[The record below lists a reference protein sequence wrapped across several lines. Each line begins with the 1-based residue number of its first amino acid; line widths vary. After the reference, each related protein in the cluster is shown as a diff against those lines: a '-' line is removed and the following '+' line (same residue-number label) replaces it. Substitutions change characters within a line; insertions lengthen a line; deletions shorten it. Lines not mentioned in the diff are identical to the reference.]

1 MGSLFTILHM
11 SSNAL
16 GAFQQAMNV
25 TANNTANAS
34 TPGYAKQVAQ
44 FESQP
49 FDTQLAVG
57 GGVAYGGT
65 VDTRDQYAEQ
75 NVRQRVSDQGQATQE
90 STQYTSLQAVFPIDG
105 QSGISP
111 ALNAFFNSFS
121 ALTTTPND
129 SSLRQNAL
137 DSAQQVAQAFN
148 QSINQLD
155 QVSQGVQQELTAQVG
170 QVNQIAQQI
179 ASINQQIEEN
189 AGAATDP
196 GLSANM
202 SQALEQ
208 LSQYADVSAVKQDN
222 GTVNVSF
229 GQASLVSGDTSLPLQ
244 LVPGAGQMVLE
255 DSQGNDVSQGL
266 QSGSIKAALNMT
278 SSVIPATVASLNQ
291 LAQSFATAV
300 NGALEGGVDQ
310 TGIPQGNLQ
319 AQDLFTFSAA
329 NGAAATISV
338 NPLTTSQLALAA
350 PAAAGGNAIAVQV
363 ANLQQATNLIPG
375 QTQTL
380 SQNYASLV
388 AQVGQMVSNAQN
400 DQTTTESLTAQAQS
414 ARQSVQ
420 GVSLDEEAMNLLE
433 YQRGYEAMSKFVQVI
448 DEITLELIND
458 MVQ

>member
-1 MGSLFTILHM
+1 M

-44 FESQP
+44 FEAQS

-75 NVRQRVSDQGQATQE
+75 NVRQCVSSQGEATQE
-90 STQYTSLQAVFPIDG
+90 AQQYTSLQAVFPIDG

-111 ALNAFFNSFS
+111 ALNGFFNAFS

-129 SSLRQNAL
+129 SNLRQNAL

-148 QSINQLD
+148 QAVNQLD
-155 QVSQGVQQELTAQVG
+155 QVSQGAEQDLTAQVG

-179 ASINQQIEEN
+179 ASINGQIEQN
-189 AGAATDP
+189 ASAASDP

-222 GTVNVSF
+222 GTVNVSV
-229 GQASLVSGDTSLPLQ
+229 GQTTLVSGNTSLPLQ

-266 QSGSIKAALNMT
+266 QSGSLKAVLNMT
-278 SSVIPATVASLNQ
+278 SSVMPGTVASLNQ

-310 TGIPQGNLQ
+310 TGIPQGNPQ
-319 AQDLFTFSAA
+319 AQDLFSFNAA

-350 PAAAGGNAIAVQV
+350 TAAPGGNAIAVQV

-380 SQNYASLV
+380 SQYYGSLV

-400 DQTTTESLTAQAQS
+400 DQATTESLTAQAQS
-414 ARQSVQ
+414 ARQSLQ

-433 YQRGYEAMSKFVQVI
+433 YQRGYEAMSKFVQVV

>member
-1 MGSLFTILHM
+1 M

-44 FESQP
+44 FEAQS

-57 GGVAYGGT
+57 GGVVYGGT

-75 NVRQRVSDQGQATQE
+75 NVRQCVSSQGEATQE
-90 STQYTSLQAVFPIDG
+90 AQQYTSLQAVFPIDG

-111 ALNAFFNSFS
+111 ALNGFFNAFS

-129 SSLRQNAL
+129 SNLRQNAL

-148 QSINQLD
+148 QAVNQLD
-155 QVSQGVQQELTAQVG
+155 QVSQGAEQDLTAQVG

-179 ASINQQIEEN
+179 ASINGQIEQN
-189 AGAATDP
+189 ASAASDP

-222 GTVNVSF
+222 GTVNVSV
-229 GQASLVSGDTSLPLQ
+229 GQTTLVSGNTSLPLQ

-266 QSGSIKAALNMT
+266 QSGSLKAVLNMT
-278 SSVIPATVASLNQ
+278 SSVMPGTVASLNQ

-310 TGIPQGNLQ
+310 TGIPQGNPQ
-319 AQDLFTFSAA
+319 AQDLFSFNAA

-350 PAAAGGNAIAVQV
+350 TAAPGGNAIAVQV

-380 SQNYASLV
+380 SQYYGSLV

-400 DQTTTESLTAQAQS
+400 DQATTESLTAQAQS
-414 ARQSVQ
+414 ARQSLQ

-433 YQRGYEAMSKFVQVI
+433 YQRGYEAMSKFVQVV